1 VADLDELLREFPG
14 ASGEAVRAA
23 WAKVPEPAREA
34 ARRVLRD
41 LPADAARWRTLL
53 AQARE
58 HLDLAMGKKSRI
70 AIVGPANVGK
80 SSLYNQLVEDKKA
93 RAEVSPVPGTTRKNQ
108 EADAGVFRVVDTPGA
123 DAVGEVG
130 EVERAEALLAAREA
144 DLVVAVF
151 DAIQGVKRTE
161 QDLFRDLASL
171 GKPLVVA
178 LNKIDLVPAHR
189 PRVVEHAASALGVPA
204 DSVLAVSATTGEGVD
219 RLLLAIAKAEPGIV
233 AALGAALPAYR
244 SRLAWAATQKAAAT
258 AGAIALTPLPVL
270 DVIPLLAVQST
281 LVIGISRIYGRKMT
295 FGRARE
301 LLATFGLGFLGRTLF
316 QELSKLGGPPGW
328 LLAAAIA
335 SATTVVIGYGT
346 ARWFETGE
354 HLGAAG
360 ARRLAREVARKLGEA
375 LRDLGRR
382 RPGRKKVRER
392 LSEALES
399 AAVVDQASGTVGEAG
414 SKAPAAGAS
423 RS

>member
-1 VADLDELLREFPG
+1 
-14 ASGEAVRAA
+14 
-23 WAKVPEPAREA
+23 
-34 ARRVLRD
+34 
-41 LPADAARWRTLL
+41 
-53 AQARE
+53 
-58 HLDLAMGKKSRI
+58 
-70 AIVGPANVGK
+70 
-80 SSLYNQLVEDKKA
+80 
-93 RAEVSPVPGTTRKNQ
+93 
-108 EADAGVFRVVDTPGA
+108 
-123 DAVGEVG
+123 
-130 EVERAEALLAAREA
+130 
-144 DLVVAVF
+144 
-151 DAIQGVKRTE
+151 
-161 QDLFRDLASL
+161 
-171 GKPLVVA
+171 
-178 LNKIDLVPAHR
+178 
-189 PRVVEHAASALGVPA
+189 
-204 DSVLAVSATTGEGVD
+204 
-219 RLLLAIAKAEPGIV
+219 
-233 AALGAALPAYR
+233 
-244 SRLAWAATQKAAAT
+244 
-258 AGAIALTPLPVL
+258 
-270 DVIPLLAVQST
+270 VQST